1 LPTRRKSEE
10 SEMSKKVNKTNEHLL
25 TLIQDLYEASH
36 KEDAPIWRDVARRL
50 ERSNRL
56 HSEVNVGK
64 IDRVA
69 SKNDKVVV
77 PGKVLGSGDLT
88 KPVHVAAWR
97 FSNQAREKIEAAGG
111 KALSIP
117 EMVSDVPKGSGVRLM
132 G

>member
-1 LPTRRKSEE
+1 MTG
-10 SEMSKKVNKTNEHLL
+10 KVSKTNEHLL
-25 TLIQDLYEASH
+25 GLIKELYEASH

-56 HSEVNVGK
+56 HPEVNVGK
-64 IDRVA
+64 IDRYA
-69 SKNDKVVV
+69 NKNERVVV

-97 FSNQAREKIEAAGG
+97 FSDSARTKIEAAGG
-111 KALSIP
+111 KALTIA
-117 EMVSDVPKGSGVRLM
+117 EMVSAAPKGTDVRIL

>member
-1 LPTRRKSEE
+1 
-10 SEMSKKVNKTNEHLL
+10 MSRKVNKTNEHLL
-25 TLIQDLYEASH
+25 GLIQELYEASH
-36 KEDAPIWRDVARRL
+36 KEGAPIWRDLARRL

-64 IDRVA
+64 IDRFA
-69 SKNDKVVV
+69 DKNDKVVI

-97 FSNQAREKIEAAGG
+97 FSQQARTKIEAAGG
-111 KALSIP
+111 KAISIT
-117 EMVSDVPKGSGVRLM
+117 ELVSDTPKGSGVRIL

>member
-1 LPTRRKSEE
+1 MSRK
-10 SEMSKKVNKTNEHLL
+10 VRKTNEHLL
-25 TLIQDLYEASH
+25 GLIQELYEASH

-64 IDRVA
+64 IDRFA
-69 SKNDKVVV
+69 NKNDKVVV

-97 FSNQAREKIEAAGG
+97 FSESARTKIEAAGG
-111 KALSIP
+111 KAFTIP
-117 EMVSDVPKGSGVRLM
+117 EMVTKVPKGSDVRIL

>member
-1 LPTRRKSEE
+1 
-10 SEMSKKVNKTNEHLL
+10 MSRKVNKTNEHLA

-64 IDRVA
+64 IDRFA
-69 SKNDKVVV
+69 SKNDRVVI

-97 FSNQAREKIEAAGG
+97 FSDQARQKIEAAGG
-111 KALSIP
+111 KALTIT
-117 EMVSDVPKGSGVRLM
+117 EMVSQAPKGSGVRLM

>member
-1 LPTRRKSEE
+1 MPTRRKSEE
-10 SEMSKKVNKTNEHLL
+10 SEMSRKVSKTNEHLL
-25 TLIQDLYEASH
+25 TLIQELYEASH

-64 IDRVA
+64 IDRFA
-69 SKNDKVVV
+69 SKNDRVVV

-111 KALSIP
+111 KALTIP